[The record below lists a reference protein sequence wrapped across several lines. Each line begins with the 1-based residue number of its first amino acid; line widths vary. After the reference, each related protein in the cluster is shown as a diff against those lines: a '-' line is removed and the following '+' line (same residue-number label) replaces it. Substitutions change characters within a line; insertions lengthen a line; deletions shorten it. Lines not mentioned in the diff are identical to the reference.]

1 MWTIKTP
8 FSFIAKFLAEGG
20 AGLRELCLA
29 AVTPSLAV
37 RLHLLLG
44 SIVLYFLALTQE
56 GASEF
61 LASLSP
67 GRGLSSVV

>member
-1 MWTIKTP
+1 MRTIKTP
-8 FSFIAKFLAEGG
+8 FGFIAKFLAEPESS
-20 AGLRELCLA
+20 LEELCLA
-29 AVTPSLAV
+29 AAS
-37 RLHLLLG
+37 RLSVLYLFLG

-61 LASLSP
+61 LVSLSP